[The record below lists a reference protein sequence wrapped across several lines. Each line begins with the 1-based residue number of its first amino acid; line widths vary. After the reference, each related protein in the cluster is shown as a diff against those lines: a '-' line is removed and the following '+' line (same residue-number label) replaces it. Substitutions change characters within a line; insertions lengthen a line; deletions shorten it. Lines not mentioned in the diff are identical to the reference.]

1 MKRLLTS
8 LIFIVS
14 CVAVSFATEFD
25 NYMNLLVRQNVVSE
39 IHVSKAMVSML
50 SPEVR
55 KKIPLL
61 GKVPEINS
69 VSIYTASDEDAVNKC
84 ARAVHNSFMLYNNK
98 MRARH
103 HKLLEIKDDKGY
115 TAVYAMENEKNSGI
129 YDLVVLLTDDGTKGQ
144 VIAFEGEITPEVLSL
159 IAKSV
164 PK

>member
-8 LIFIVS
+8 LIFIIS
-14 CVAVSFATEFD
+14 YVAVSFATEFD
-25 NYMNLLVRQNVVSE
+25 NYMHMLVRQNVVSE
-39 IHVSKAMVSML
+39 IHVSKSMVNML

-61 GKVPEINS
+61 GRVPEINS
-69 VSIYTASDEDAVNKC
+69 VSIYTASDEDAVNRCSKVVQNC
-84 ARAVHNSFMLYNNK
+84 FTTYSR

-144 VIAFEGEITPEVLSL
+144 VIAFEGDITPEVLSM

>member
-8 LIFIVS
+8 LIFIIS
-14 CVAVSFATEFD
+14 YVAISFATEFD
-25 NYMNLLVRQNVVSE
+25 NYMNLLVRQNVVTE
-39 IHVSKAMVSML
+39 IHVSKAMIDML

-61 GKVPEINS
+61 GKVQGINT

-84 ARAVHNSFMLYNNK
+84 AKAVQQSFTLYNGK
-98 MRARH
+98 MRGRH
-103 HKLLEIKDDKGY
+103 HKLLEIKDNKGY
-115 TAVYAMENEKNSGI
+115 TAVYAMENEKNAGI
-129 YDLVVLLTDDGTKGQ
+129 YDIVVLLTDDGTKGQ
-144 VIAFEGEITPEVLSL
+144 VVAFEGEITPEVLSA